1 MKYAGLVSPESMVL
15 QGNLMLYQLDAT
27 WNLIKFGFTDSRNCG
42 SKQGSTFSNW
52 RNDVGDFGFKLEPAK
67 RYTHCASTEG
77 DYSLSPAIISYQPSV
92 TSSVDELIEEL
103 SMLLTSGRL
112 GEKNKALVRSA
123 ILPYF
128 SSGDIGRA
136 TRIAQQ
142 LLVSSPEYHTTGV
155 PRRIESVRQAEA
167 YDDLPGQ
174 PYKALVVFVM
184 NGGCGKCFC
193 CIFQIVASPYYI
205 HTNMIKLYIHC

>member
-1 MKYAGLVSPESMVL
+1 
-15 QGNLMLYQLDAT
+15 
-27 WNLIKFGFTDSRNCG
+27 
-42 SKQGSTFSNW
+42 
-52 RNDVGDFGFKLEPAK
+52 
-67 RYTHCASTEG
+67 
-77 DYSLSPAIISYQPSV
+77 
-92 TSSVDELIEEL
+92 
-103 SMLLTSGRL
+103 MLLTSGRL

-128 SSGDIGRA
+128 SSGDIDRA

-167 YDDLPGQ
+167 YDDLPSQ

-184 NGGCGKCFC
+184 NGGCGKCFHY
-193 CIFQIVASPYYI
+193 IFQIVASPYI
-205 HTNMIKLYIHC
+205 HTNVIKFIPLQTPSTF